1 MGLPFPG
8 GRLTTIITT
17 NSKASATRGTS
28 LVWPLAFSA
37 FCERTSENSSSR
49 DCLESPYGH
58 QTGATET
65 NIEGQGDRIF
75 ALQANDLASLT
86 PLQPTFQTVSLR
98 RSVNRGKGMS
108 RYHGAVP
115 SAAEEQEVME
125 ARQTEVVITAT
136 SPEGFAEA
144 IREGLARA
152 TASLRGVQGVE
163 IRDQKMIFE
172 GGSIVGY
179 QVNLAVTFDLDPES
193 VREELGVV
201 LDPEEYQRLS
211 EAEEELE
218 DLRAYDDAVMELRT
232 GEDMLTHWE
241 DARVRIEA
249 ERAELRRRGEL

>member
-1 MGLPFPG
+1 
-8 GRLTTIITT
+8 
-17 NSKASATRGTS
+17 
-28 LVWPLAFSA
+28 
-37 FCERTSENSSSR
+37 
-49 DCLESPYGH
+49 
-58 QTGATET
+58 
-65 NIEGQGDRIF
+65 
-75 ALQANDLASLT
+75 
-86 PLQPTFQTVSLR
+86 
-98 RSVNRGKGMS
+98 
-108 RYHGAVP
+108 
-115 SAAEEQEVME
+115 ME

-136 SPEGFAEA
+136 SPVGFAEA

-201 LDPEEYQRLS
+201 LDPEEYRRLS

-218 DLRAYDDAVMELRT
+218 DLRAYDDAIMELRT

-249 ERAELRRRGEL
+249 ERDELRRRGEL

>member
-1 MGLPFPG
+1 
-8 GRLTTIITT
+8 
-17 NSKASATRGTS
+17 
-28 LVWPLAFSA
+28 V
-37 FCERTSENSSSR
+37 
-49 DCLESPYGH
+49 
-58 QTGATET
+58 
-65 NIEGQGDRIF
+65 
-75 ALQANDLASLT
+75 
-86 PLQPTFQTVSLR
+86 
-98 RSVNRGKGMS
+98 
-108 RYHGAVP
+108 VP

-201 LDPEEYQRLS
+201 LDPEEYRRLS

-218 DLRAYDDAVMELRT
+218 DLRAYDDAVMELTT
-232 GEDMLTHWE
+232 GEDVLTHWE